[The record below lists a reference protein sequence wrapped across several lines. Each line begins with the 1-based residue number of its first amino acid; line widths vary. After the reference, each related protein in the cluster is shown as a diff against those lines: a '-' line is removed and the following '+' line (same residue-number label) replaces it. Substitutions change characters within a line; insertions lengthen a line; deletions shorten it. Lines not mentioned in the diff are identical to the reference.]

1 VKEVGWKL
9 RHMSFERVRDGAGKV
24 LRFTAGIRRRI
35 HKLVY
40 ELGLDLP
47 RESTCPDC
55 LLGQTPGNYGKTA

>member
-1 VKEVGWKL
+1 
-9 RHMSFERVRDGAGKV
+9 MSFERVRDGAGKV